1 MAVIF
6 VRQLAI
12 PFLRY
17 QLPVCFLGVPRNIKT
32 ILWFRFWETQ
42 VWTEESGFDSLRR
55 KFLSSHSPVW
65 LLGPPNHSEVVL
77 TSLRSS
83 QPPVQC
89 ASGGHIS
96 RAQNSQDTKLTTHRP
111 AVLRLRMHGALP
123 PLSIHV
129 IIWCLTNSRCQLTC
143 NFTAKLRYLVDA
155 SDVCVGA
162 TCPPYMSQ

>member
-1 MAVIF
+1 MLKYCQKYSIYSCQSIAVIF

-17 QLPVCFLGVPRNIKT
+17 QLPVCFLGVPRDIT
-32 ILWFRFWETQ
+32 IILWFRLWKK
-42 VWTEESGFDSLRR
+42 VCGKHRSGLRNQDSIPCVGSFYLLRAQ
-55 KFLSSHSPVW
+55 S
-65 LLGPPNHSEVVL
+65 GSEVLL

-89 ASGGHIS
+89 APTGHIS

-111 AVLRLRMHGALP
+111 AVRSLRMHGSLP

-129 IIWCLTNSRCQLTC
+129 IIWCLTL
-143 NFTAKLRYLVDA
+143 
-155 SDVCVGA
+155 
-162 TCPPYMSQ
+162 